1 MINAWEENGAMLI
14 GLANEL
20 KEAEKLTGLERE
32 DAIYTLLA
40 KCAAYAEGADTTMEG
55 VDVAMKVYNRVLGEY
70 VAETNAT
77 NNIIENTDKVAFA
90 TGTKAIA
97 ATVISI
103 LIGIVKN

>member
-1 MINAWEENGAMLI
+1 MLI

-20 KEAEKLTGLERE
+20 KEAEKLTGRARE

-40 KCAAYAEGADTTMEG
+40 KTAAYAEGADTTMQG

-70 VAETNAT
+70 VAETDAT

-90 TGTKAIA
+90 TNTKAIA
-97 ATVISI
+97 VAVISV